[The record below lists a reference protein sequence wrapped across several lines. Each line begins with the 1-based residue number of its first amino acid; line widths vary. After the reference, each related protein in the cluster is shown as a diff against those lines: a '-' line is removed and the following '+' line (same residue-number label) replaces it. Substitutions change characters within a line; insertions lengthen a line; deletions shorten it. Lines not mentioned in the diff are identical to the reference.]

1 MPVGYR
7 VHDAESLRHAIG
19 GVPALA
25 GRLGGQPAGWTIR
38 EIGDGNLNLVF
49 RLAGPDGGMIVKQ
62 ALPYLRLVG
71 QSWPLSTLRSCY
83 ESLALREFGRLQPD
97 RLPAVLHADPVD
109 RFIAMELLAPHV
121 PLRNALLEGRRF
133 DRLADH
139 LADYLA
145 DILFHTSGRCLG
157 DADRAALAARFGGNH
172 EMLAVTDTLV
182 FTEPLLSASRNRWT
196 RPELDPLV
204 VELKQDADL
213 RSRVA
218 GLRRRF
224 LQTPQAL
231 LHGDLHTSSIMVTP
245 TDTQIIDPEFVCYGP
260 MGFDIGVLLGD
271 LLLSYFAQAGHHR
284 ADPGHGDWILALVEA
299 VWLGFRERFARLC
312 RHAAGVREAAADTD
326 LGDVF
331 QDMAGFAAVE
341 MMRRIL
347 GLAHVIDFEL
357 IGDRTQRAACETA
370 ALLLSRRLML
380 SAERVDS
387 IHMIT
392 DMARRLGAG
401 R

>member
-1 MPVGYR
+1 MQ
-7 VHDAESLRHAIG
+7 
-19 GVPALA
+19 ALA
-25 GRLGGQPAGWTIR
+25 ARLGGRPADWTIR

-49 RLAGPDGGMIVKQ
+49 RLAGPEGGIIVKQ

-71 QSWPLSTLRSCY
+71 RSWPLSTMRSCY
-83 ESLALREFGRLQPD
+83 ESLALGEFARLQPD

-121 PLRNALLEGRRF
+121 ALRDALLEGRRF

-139 LADYLA
+139 LSGYLA
-145 DILFHTSGRCLG
+145 DILFHTSERGLG
-157 DADRAALAARFGGNH
+157 EADRAAQAARYGGNH
-172 EMLAVTDTLV
+172 EMRAVTDTLV
-182 FTEPLLSASRNRWT
+182 FTEPLLGSSRNRWT
-196 RPELDPLV
+196 RPELDLLV
-204 VELKQDADL
+204 AELKRDVAL
-213 RSRVA
+213 RARVA
-218 GLRRRF
+218 GLRQRF
-224 LQTPQAL
+224 LRTPQAL

-245 TDTQIIDPEFVCYGP
+245 TDTRIIDPEFVCHGP
-260 MGFDIGVLLGD
+260 MGFDIGLLLGG
-271 LLLSYFAQAGHHR
+271 LLLSYFAQAGHR
-284 ADPGHGDWILALVEA
+284 PADPGHGDWILALVEA
-299 VWLGFRERFARLC
+299 VWTGFRDRFAGLC
-312 RHAAGVREAAADTD
+312 RRASPTCGEAAGADLD
-326 LGDVF
+326 GVF

-357 IGDRTQRAACETA
+357 IADRRRRAACETA
-370 ALLLSRRLML
+370 ALLLSRWLLL
-380 SAERVDS
+380 SAGRLDS